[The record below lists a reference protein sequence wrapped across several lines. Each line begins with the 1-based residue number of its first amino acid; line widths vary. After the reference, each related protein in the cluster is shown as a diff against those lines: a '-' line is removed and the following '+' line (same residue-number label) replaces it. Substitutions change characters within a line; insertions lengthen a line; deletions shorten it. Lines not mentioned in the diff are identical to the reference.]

1 MGWLWHCFCFRRL
14 YFEQSGWYRSSFAE
28 IGMQRDGQLKGE
40 GKLAKSMIVR
50 SVAYEAD
57 IIRLTIGYEE
67 YEESAVAEMMTV
79 LADNGINLDMV
90 IHVIH
95 DQNSTISFSIGK
107 EEFAKALYILE
118 TGKMSLGFSFAD
130 FEVGLAKVSIEGA
143 GMDSTPEVT
152 ARLFS
157 RLSKEG
163 IQMKMISTS
172 ELKMSVIVA
181 QDEMVRAANAL
192 HSEFQTT

>member
-1 MGWLWHCFCFRRL
+1 M
-14 YFEQSGWYRSSFAE
+14 
-28 IGMQRDGQLKGE
+28 
-40 GKLAKSMIVR
+40 AKSMMVR
-50 SVAYEAD
+50 NVAYEAD
-57 IIRLTIGYEE
+57 VIRLTIGYEK

-79 LADNGINLDMV
+79 LADNGVNLDMV
-90 IHVIH
+90 VHVI
-95 DQNSTISFSIGK
+95 NGLKPTISFSIGK
-107 EEFAKALYILE
+107 EEFAKALHILE

-143 GMDSTPEVT
+143 GMDITPEVT

-157 RLSKEG
+157 RLSREG